1 MSAASGTFLY
11 QYQDA
16 VNGFF
21 EFPTDNARTLL
32 PPGLQPIEPHHGQSV
47 LAVTAFEFHESM
59 VGAYREVVLS
69 VLVSPRIFH
78 GEPMPRAAM
87 YPFMVGTT
95 TPESRKH
102 GMEQWLLPHYPRDL
116 DVQIERGD
124 GIIEVAAKDG
134 TKPVLT
140 LTVTETR
147 EAPWQTVEH
156 RYQTFS
162 LDASGL
168 FLSPLLMSGPFLE
181 HEEERGGVVLHDHPF
196 SASVDRDAVTTTPFR
211 EQWMK
216 QGTETIFP
224 LQALAAL
231 AGR

>member
-1 MSAASGTFLY
+1 MSDTRGTFVY
-11 QYQDA
+11 RYRDA

-21 EFPTDNARTLL
+21 EFPTDNARTIL

-47 LAVTAFEFHESM
+47 LAVTAFEFHESL
-59 VGAYREVVLS
+59 VGPYKEVVLS
-69 VLVSPRIFH
+69 VLVSPRVLPH
-78 GEPMPRAAM
+78 EPMPRAAM

-116 DVQIERGD
+116 DVVIQRTD
-124 GIIEVAAKDG
+124 GRVVVTASDG
-134 TKPVLT
+134 AGPILD
-140 LTVTETR
+140 LTVTEP
-147 EAPWQTVEH
+147 ADMHWQPAEH

-162 LDASGL
+162 LDGSGL
-168 FLSPLLMSGPFLE
+168 YLSALTMAGPFLE
-181 HEEERGGVVLHDHPF
+181 HEEETGNLTLHDHAF
-196 SASVDRDAVTTTPFR
+196 NASVDRDTVNPCPFR

-224 LQALAAL
+224 LQPLAAL